1 MEYCSKCKKELTFYG
16 SSAICRCKDCQQS
29 FCENE
34 GDILDK
40 DKLVAVAR
48 GKTDRIIYD
57 FRCYDCKEKEEVRKE
72 VLKETNERLAK
83 QQEERDRADMLKAQR
98 LHSSD
103 N

>member
-1 MEYCSKCKKELTFYG
+1 MAECFKCKRQLTFYG
-16 SSAICRCKDCQQS
+16 SSAICYCKDCQQY

-40 DKLVAVAR
+40 DKLKEVVR
-48 GKTDRIIYD
+48 GINDRIIYE

-72 VLKETNERLAK
+72 ALKETNERLAK
-83 QQEERDRADMLKAQR
+83 QQEERDRTDMLKAQR

>member
-1 MEYCSKCKKELTFYG
+1 MAECFKCKKELAFYG
-16 SSAICRCKDCQQS
+16 SSAICYCMDCQQN

-34 GDILDK
+34 GDSLDK

-48 GKTDRIIYD
+48 GKNDRIIYD

-72 VLKETNERLAK
+72 ALKETNERLAK

-98 LHSSD
+98 LHGSD